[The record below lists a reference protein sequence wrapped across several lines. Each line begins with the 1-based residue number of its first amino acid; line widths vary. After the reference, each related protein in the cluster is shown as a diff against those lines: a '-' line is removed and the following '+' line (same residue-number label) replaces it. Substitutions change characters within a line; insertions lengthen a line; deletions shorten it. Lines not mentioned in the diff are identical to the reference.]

1 MDLYHSWVY
10 ERLLN
15 TEWFMWTL
23 VYFVIGINILS
34 PLIVWYVVGGRK
46 SIAKAIRMRKQQPSD
61 K

>member
-23 VYFVIGINILS
+23 VFSVLGINILS
-34 PLIVWYVVGGRK
+34 PLIVWYVVGGRRAISK
-46 SIAKAIRMRKQQPSD
+46 VIRMSKRQRSD
-61 K
+61 E